1 MPASG
6 LLIFGTS
13 HVGKSTLARRVGE
26 AWIARVTSTDN
37 LGRHPGRPWPQVR
50 PAVDE
55 YYTRLTDETIY
66 WFLRVHHENIRP
78 VVEHK
83 IASER
88 GVPGRFVVEGSA
100 LRPEMIATLDLSD
113 LLVVGLYAD
122 PAVLRERMELESRY
136 AEQDEHRKLLIS
148 RFIAR
153 SLRDNDEIVR
163 EAERLGLPL
172 VDVADNAMTQGIFQK
187 LAAA

>member
-1 MPASG
+1 
-6 LLIFGTS
+6 
-13 HVGKSTLARRVGE
+13 
-26 AWIARVTSTDN
+26 
-37 LGRHPGRPWPQVR
+37 
-50 PAVDE
+50 
-55 YYTRLTDETIY
+55 
-66 WFLRVHHENIRP
+66 
-78 VVEHK
+78 
-83 IASER
+83 
-88 GVPGRFVVEGSA
+88 
-100 LRPEMIATLDLSD
+100 MIATLDLSD

-163 EAERLGLPL
+163 EAERLDLPL